1 MANGTDSVGLALSA
15 VGDHHGA
22 VETHRVGGGVGGE
35 EVTGGAGQAVGV
47 IGAFGAEGDALVAAV
62 IESIGARRTAVD
74 IDVVSHFADIAAIGK
89 GAALAIGQGRAIET
103 GTLAVGE
110 GETRLAFVAG

>member
-1 MANGTDSVGLALSA
+1 MANCTDGVGLALSA

-22 VETHRVGGGVGGE
+22 VETHLVGGGVGGE
-35 EVTGGAGQAVGV
+35 EVTGGAGRAVGV
-47 IGAFGAEGDALVAAV
+47 IGALGAEGDALVAAV

-74 IDVVSHFADIAAIGK
+74 IDVVSHFADIAPIGE
-89 GAALAIGQGRAIET
+89 GTALAVGQGRAIET

-110 GETRLAFVAG
+110 GETGLAFVAG